1 MISKVAV
8 TVALAALVAG
18 CGGGRPHF
26 QSAAGWHLLSRDGEL
41 VAANVP
47 PAPVDKSL
55 TSPPSRTVATLPRFG
70 VVIWAMYL
78 RDGNRHSPRRLLPM
92 RVEHAVASN
101 PFEGFRCAPA
111 VTIARC
117 YAASGSIWRLF
128 GRYGSYAV
136 DLYVFFGS
144 DHPLPE
150 DVAAA
155 DLELARLR
163 LPGAR
168 TTSTTAKAAD
178 CPRPTGTGYYD
189 TTVRPSSGPPGSTAT
204 VSGRLPVMSEG
215 GQDLGQRATEALAY
229 WNLDFDHWTSLASA
243 RPLSAVAGAPVKLVG
258 TQYVA
263 NRCTFH
269 VQVTI
274 PSAQPGTYPL
284 EVLSGDAQGS
294 SSFAPVDF
302 RVTSG

>member
-1 MISKVAV
+1 
-8 TVALAALVAG
+8 
-18 CGGGRPHF
+18 
-26 QSAAGWHLLSRDGEL
+26 
-41 VAANVP
+41 
-47 PAPVDKSL
+47 
-55 TSPPSRTVATLPRFG
+55 
-70 VVIWAMYL
+70 
-78 RDGNRHSPRRLLPM
+78 M

-215 GQDLGQRATEALAY
+215 GQDLGQTATEALAY

-269 VQVTI
+269 VQVTSPRGVGSI
-274 PSAQPGTYPL
+274 WRWATSTDDDNLADTHPFDCAGATLCRKSYSVSTQDRGRIVIRAQARDTDGQ
-284 EVLSGDAQGS
+284 LSDESNQEL
-294 SSFAPVDF
+294 
-302 RVTSG
+302 RVR